1 MARYSE
7 EIINEVRQSN
17 DIVDVISQY
26 VHLKRSGRNF
36 FGLCPFHNEKS
47 PSFSVSPDK
56 QIFHC
61 FGCGVGGNVIT
72 FISKIEGL
80 NFIETVQM
88 LAERANIQLPTL
100 ENSID
105 SKKEILK
112 DKVYKV
118 NEFTAEFYHQNL
130 YKPQAKPAQEYVK
143 KRQLS
148 NETLKSFRIG
158 FSGRFD
164 ELYKELK
171 KQGFNEE
178 EILESGLVNKND
190 RGQYID
196 RYRNRLM
203 FPICDA
209 RGKVIAFGGRVLDDS
224 KPKYINSPENIV
236 YSKGR
241 NLFGL
246 NVAKK
251 GDTKRLLIVEGYMDV
266 ISLHQRGITNV
277 VAPLGTA
284 LTEQQGWLL
293 RKNAEQIILSFDSDA
308 AGLQAKLRALDI
320 LQNMGCD
327 LRILQMEGAKDP
339 DEYILKY
346 GNVRFQALVD
356 KALSVIEFKVKVLKK
371 DLNLENINDK
381 IKFLNEIAKLISN
394 VDNNIEREVYIEK
407 IAKEYDIS
415 KEAIYAEV
423 NKLNYKNIKSEKILE
438 KAKPIITHRKEEK
451 KDVSQTIK
459 RRENTIISILL
470 TGDLSIYEIIKQ
482 NIKPEDFQDEVNANI
497 AKKLYEEFEKGNSNI
512 NGIIDELEQEE
523 QNQITMIMADDYE
536 IDDLEKAIDDLIQT
550 YQREKLNNR
559 KFEILELLETT
570 DSNQKKELE
579 KELSDIIIR
588 LAKIK

>member
-209 RGKVIAFGGRVLDDS
+209 RGKVI
-224 KPKYINSPENIV
+224 
-236 YSKGR
+236 
-241 NLFGL
+241 
-246 NVAKK
+246 
-251 GDTKRLLIVEGYMDV
+251 
-266 ISLHQRGITNV
+266 HQ
-277 VAPLGTA
+277 
-284 LTEQQGWLL
+284 
-293 RKNAEQIILSFDSDA
+293 
-308 AGLQAKLRALDI
+308 
-320 LQNMGCD
+320 
-327 LRILQMEGAKDP
+327 
-339 DEYILKY
+339 
-346 GNVRFQALVD
+346 
-356 KALSVIEFKVKVLKK
+356 
-371 DLNLENINDK
+371 K
-381 IKFLNEIAKLISN
+381 I
-394 VDNNIEREVYIEK
+394 
-407 IAKEYDIS
+407 
-415 KEAIYAEV
+415 
-423 NKLNYKNIKSEKILE
+423 
-438 KAKPIITHRKEEK
+438 
-451 KDVSQTIK
+451 
-459 RRENTIISILL
+459 
-470 TGDLSIYEIIKQ
+470 
-482 NIKPEDFQDEVNANI
+482 
-497 AKKLYEEFEKGNSNI
+497 
-512 NGIIDELEQEE
+512 
-523 QNQITMIMADDYE
+523 
-536 IDDLEKAIDDLIQT
+536 
-550 YQREKLNNR
+550 
-559 KFEILELLETT
+559 
-570 DSNQKKELE
+570 
-579 KELSDIIIR
+579 
-588 LAKIK
+588 